1 MSKKLLLAA
10 TLFFTLIM
18 MCFSVSASDVNALA
32 FSSTGYDGDEV
43 QIFSPPDSG
52 TLSVFTLEDSG
63 WYFYGLNSITGMRVK
78 NDIPYV
84 FAVVGKPDPTD
95 EPDTKYKTELMI
107 DLSGDSYDLTR
118 FSTMYFGIAIVGD
131 NDIKYTVSAS
141 LYSGGG
147 RIDCETLVGIGKRRS
162 RVGSPP
168 KRKNKFRSSFRPTP
182 SKSKISAFIR
192 CACSSLLDF
201 PR

>member
-78 NDIPYV
+78 NDIP
-84 FAVVGKPDPTD
+84 
-95 EPDTKYKTELMI
+95 
-107 DLSGDSYDLTR
+107 
-118 FSTMYFGIAIVGD
+118 
-131 NDIKYTVSAS
+131 
-141 LYSGGG
+141 
-147 RIDCETLVGIGKRRS
+147 
-162 RVGSPP
+162 
-168 KRKNKFRSSFRPTP
+168 
-182 SKSKISAFIR
+182 
-192 CACSSLLDF
+192 
-201 PR
+201 